1 MIGLGQWRLCLSHR
15 ISLELEF
22 VGVVDEPVEDGVG
35 EGGVAEQVVPLLD
48 GKLAGDQGG
57 TGGVSVLEELE
68 EVSAMAGVERGE
80 SEVEDDEVD

>member
-1 MIGLGQWRLCLSHR
+1 MD
-15 ISLELEF
+15 EL
-22 VGVVDEPVEDGVG
+22 VEDGVG

-48 GKLAGDQGG
+48 GRLAGDQGG

>member
-1 MIGLGQWRLCLSHR
+1 MQ
-15 ISLELEF
+15 
-22 VGVVDEPVEDGVG
+22 
-35 EGGVAEQVVPLLD
+35 GGVRRRTGRDSVQVLD